1 MMLSCKDISHKLS
14 ESCDRTLSLT
24 ERISVRAHLMMCG
37 ACRIME
43 KQMKIIRVLSQ
54 QTDERSS
61 QELPSLPNDSRTRIL
76 GKLKEA
82 IKK

>member
-1 MMLSCKDISHKLS
+1 MLSCKDLSHKLS
-14 ESCDRTLSLT
+14 ESCDRKLSLT
-24 ERISVRAHLMMCG
+24 EKISVRMHLMICG

-43 KQMKIIRVLSQ
+43 KQMKIIRALSH
-54 QTDERSS
+54 QTGEQSN

-76 GKLKEA
+76 GKLKEN